1 MATST
6 LSATDNDFL
15 GSAYEVPASSGG
27 GGKYLKFKNG
37 TTHFRVLSQKALKG
51 WEYWT
56 TDNKSK
62 RLREMPTSTP
72 TDIRIAEDGKAE
84 RIRHFWAMAVW
95 DYETSTVKILKI
107 TQSTVQKSIVALVQD
122 SDFGH
127 PTKYDLKVSRSGEKL
142 ETEYNVMPLH
152 KPMPQEAID
161 ALEQTPIYLDALWVG
176 ADPFSPESEKYAPA
190 MPTISNV
197 DIVRKWVEDSG
208 LEPAKAKEIRERLLG
223 KKKFADYTTDDMSK
237 LKTALEVA
245 AADAEESEPT
255 IEDEVDLGEVEKVAL
270 PW

>member
-1 MATST
+1 MTTAT

-152 KPMPQEAID
+152 KPMPQEAIG
-161 ALEQTPIYLDALWVG
+161 ALEQAPIYLDALWFE

-190 MPTISNV
+190 MPTIANV

-245 AADAEESEPT
+245 ATEAQESEPT
-255 IEDEVDLGEVEKVAL
+255 IEDSEDLGEVEKVAL